1 MNTHQL
7 DAKGL
12 KCPMPVIKLQ
22 QLVRQLPAGDQI
34 EIACTDPAA
43 EKDIQSW
50 CKVNRHQFLSAQ
62 AEPDHQLIYIQ
73 IGDPKN

>member
-7 DAKGL
+7 NAKGL

-22 QLVRQLPAGDQI
+22 QLVRQLPLGDQI

-43 EKDIQSW
+43 EKDIRSW
-50 CKVNRHQFLSAQ
+50 CKVNRHQFLSVKS
-62 AEPDHQLIYIQ
+62 EIDHLLIYIL
-73 IGDPKN
+73 IDGSKS

>member
-1 MNTHQL
+1 MNTHHL

-22 QLVRQLPAGDQI
+22 QLVRNLSDGDLVEMQ
-34 EIACTDPAA
+34 CTDPAA

-50 CKVNRHQFLSAQ
+50 CKVNKHQFLGIKTES
-62 AEPDHQLIYIQ
+62 DHLLITVRISR
-73 IGDPKN
+73 

>member
-22 QLVRQLPAGDQI
+22 QLVRQLPPGEQI
-34 EIACTDPAA
+34 EIACTDLGA
-43 EKDIQSW
+43 EKDIRSW
-50 CKVNRHQFLSAQ
+50 CKVNRHQFLDTKS
-62 AEPDHQLIYIQ
+62 ELDHLLIYIQ
-73 IGDPKN
+73 IGNTKS